1 MVLGLA
7 GSKRKYLQGL
17 GKFSLI
23 FHSLWSHSK
32 DFRDF
37 PPTPHPPPPE
47 NDTHTANS
55 LRVTSELHS
64 EDYWRISYTTDS
76 SAPPFSPHS
85 LDFFAISLK
94 GDPHTTFLP
103 HKPPPSLPSHDVQ
116 VQALYPVYRPHLLQP
131 KEWKRGNTNLFN
143 VLSR

>member
-1 MVLGLA
+1 MVLGLG
-7 GSKRKYLQGL
+7 GSKRKYFQGL
-17 GKFSLI
+17 GKFSLM

-37 PPTPHPPPPE
+37 PHPHPTLHPQKT
-47 NDTHTANS
+47 THIR
-55 LRVTSELHS
+55 LSELHS

-85 LDFFAISLK
+85 LDFFATSLK
-94 GDPHTTFLP
+94 GDPHATCLP

-116 VQALYPVYRPHLLQP
+116 AQALYPLYHPHVLQP
-131 KEWKRGNTNLFN
+131 KEWKRGNAHLFN
-143 VLSR
+143 VLPR